1 MYEASIIL
9 PVRDNSG
16 NALAVLLE
24 RLEEQLTLLYGG
36 VTIHSAKG
44 RYMCDNGNMVS
55 EPVHIVT
62 VAIPNGDLAENTL
75 RQFAARFARDA
86 GQETVY
92 LRLPDGHVEFIGP
105 GSPYVGQDFTQGEK
119 PNVLA

>member
-16 NALAVLLE
+16 NALTTLLN
-24 RLEEQLTLLYGG
+24 RIEEQLMVIYGG
-36 VTIHSAKG
+36 VTIHSAK
-44 RYMCDNGNMVS
+44 RSYIMDNGNIIS

-62 VAIPNGDLAENTL
+62 VAVPKGDLSENTL

-105 GSPYVGQDFTQGEK
+105 GSPYVGQD
-119 PNVLA
+119 LAQERKHNEAA